1 MYAEGS
7 YVPHRSNISPKIEN
21 IHAVRRLKRVALET
35 CVGERQWDLP
45 ACQPLLV
52 VFGDEPSC

>member
-7 YVPHRSNISPKIEN
+7 HALHRSNVSPKIED
-21 IHAVRRLKRVALET
+21 IHVVRRLKRRRDL
-35 CVGERQWDLP
+35 CWSRSVGPP